1 MGSQTYK
8 RNIAMSKPF
17 THLGK
22 RLFPQS
28 QTFLNQLNPGDQ
40 FQIKHSPEVYT
51 VQKDGLPTDEKGETK
66 FLPSQMPVVPLK
78 AF

>member
-1 MGSQTYK
+1 M
-8 RNIAMSKPF
+8 AKPF
-17 THLGK
+17 TFNGQ

-28 QTFLNQLNPGDQ
+28 QTFLSQLNPGDL

-51 VQKDGLPTDEKGETK
+51 KNEDGVVNQEGKEK